1 MSSPLAS
8 VVTGRHVPAASGI
21 GIAFTPF
28 ETRTD
33 VILRLASRA
42 DQLGLDR
49 VDVAEA
55 WTDDAFV
62 LLAQIAARTS
72 RIGLGA
78 SVVSTWGRTPATIA
92 MAASGLQ
99 RCSGNRFALGIGA
112 GSPPLTEGL
121 HGIAWAP
128 PAQRLRAT
136 LTAVRALLAGER
148 LPAPAAGA
156 RPLRLGAVP
165 ESPVPIGLAALSPA
179 SIRLAGELADAW
191 APFLWARSRLPQ
203 GRALLAEGAARAA
216 TPTATRTAVAVP
228 IALGADERAAR
239 RLASWWLA
247 TYATRM
253 GPLYPRML
261 AGRFGQAA
269 AVDAIVREA
278 ADGRT
283 DLPAVAEG
291 LAGDVTLMAAYDGA
305 HAAVDAWFAAGADT
319 VHLVLPP
326 GLRELELTE
335 LLEVVADVA
344 AARRDRARQAPRA
357 A

>member
-1 MSSPLAS
+1 MSSPSSSIAID
-8 VVTGRHVPAASGI
+8 RPVPGASGI

-28 ETRTD
+28 ETRSE
-33 VILRLASRA
+33 VILRLAGRA
-42 DQLGLDR
+42 DELALDR

-62 LLAQIAARTS
+62 LLAQLAVRTT

-78 SVVSTWGRTPATIA
+78 SVVSAWGRTPATIA

-99 RCSGNRFALGIGA
+99 RCSGARFALGIGA

-128 PAQRLRAT
+128 PTRRLRDT

-165 ESPVPIGLAALSPA
+165 EAPVPIGLAALSPA
-179 SIRLAGELADAW
+179 SIRLAGELADTW
-191 APFLWARSRLPQ
+191 SPFLWARSQLAQ

-216 TPTATRTAVAVP
+216 SPIATRTAVAVP
-228 IALGADERAAR
+228 VALGADESTARQRAA
-239 RLASWWLA
+239 WWLS

-261 AGRFGQAA
+261 ADRFGQAA
-269 AVDAIVREA
+269 AVDAIMRA
-278 ADGRT
+278 AGDGRP

-291 LAGDVTLMAAYDGA
+291 LAGDVTLMATHDGA
-305 HAAVDAWFAAGADT
+305 RAAIEAWFAGGADT

-326 GLRELELTE
+326 GIGEHELDE
-335 LLEVVADVA
+335 LLDVVADAA
-344 AARRDRARQAPRA
+344 AARAGERREAQPA